1 MTRLALTNALI
12 IDPAN
17 TTPAHGQ
24 TLVIENGRISA
35 VGPVER
41 LSAETQVIDVAG
53 KSILPGLIDAHIH
66 LAVWG
71 QDLIAHR
78 TNTIPYL
85 VAKTVKSFEEVLA
98 SGCTG
103 VRDCGGLD
111 AGLRDA
117 VADGLIKGP
126 RIATSVT
133 IVSPTDGLIDPM
145 SAQGIVTP
153 TLGSIPSPS
162 CNGAEGVRAKV
173 REVIRSGAD
182 FIKIATSGGVSS
194 PRVHPRR
201 QLFTLEEVRVAVE
214 EAHTAGLR
222 VACHA
227 IGGPGL
233 RMAID
238 AGVDSIEHGALLD
251 DTCVELMAER
261 GIWYVPTLAIY
272 RWHETLGDDVRRTR
286 ALELRGP
293 HRESL
298 RLARAAGVNI
308 AMGSDAGGY
317 CLDFSLELEL
327 LVEAGFTP
335 MEAIRAGTLGSAGC
349 IGWEDTG
356 SLTIGK
362 VADLLVVDGDPSQ
375 DISVLRGPARIE
387 AVFRAGTVVAGTRM
401 DRYEVPLGAR

>member
-1 MTRLALTNALI
+1 
-12 IDPAN
+12 
-17 TTPAHGQ
+17 
-24 TLVIENGRISA
+24 
-35 VGPVER
+35 
-41 LSAETQVIDVAG
+41 
-53 KSILPGLIDAHIH
+53 
-66 LAVWG
+66 
-71 QDLIAHR
+71 
-78 TNTIPYL
+78 
-85 VAKTVKSFEEVLA
+85 
-98 SGCTG
+98 
-103 VRDCGGLD
+103 
-111 AGLRDA
+111 
-117 VADGLIKGP
+117 
-126 RIATSVT
+126 
-133 IVSPTDGLIDPM
+133 
-145 SAQGIVTP
+145 
-153 TLGSIPSPS
+153 
-162 CNGAEGVRAKV
+162 
-173 REVIRSGAD
+173 
-182 FIKIATSGGVSS
+182 
-194 PRVHPRR
+194 
-201 QLFTLEEVRVAVE
+201 
-214 EAHTAGLR
+214 
-222 VACHA
+222 
-227 IGGPGL
+227 
-233 RMAID
+233 
-238 AGVDSIEHGALLD
+238 DSIEHGALLD

-349 IGWEDTG
+349 IGWEAHAG

-387 AVFRAGTVVAGTRM
+387 AVFRAGTVVAGSRM